1 MSNNV
6 ENSKIKKNYSEIALH
21 YLREQIIDGK
31 MQPGEKIIENNISE
45 QLNISRGPVRDALK
59 QLAVEGLVD
68 YHPNKGCT
76 VALLSPKDAYE
87 VFFLRGSLEKL
98 ALEKSGCHLD
108 TYGLLVM
115 ESALDKIRSLAEADN
130 LLEEVEADEKFHS
143 QIVLSCQISRLYKM
157 WELLSPLNGAMF
169 LLLKN
174 IRSCFG
180 DENFTKSSGSRL
192 VHSHERI
199 FEAIKSQNLSEACQ
213 ALDDHYL
220 KNGEIIYRHS
230 LTDL

>member
-1 MSNNV
+1 MNNNV
-6 ENSKIKKNYSEIALH
+6 DNTNTRKNYSEIALH
-21 YLREQIIDGK
+21 FLREQIIDGK
-31 MQPGEKIIENNISE
+31 LQPGEKIIENNISE
-45 QLNISRGPVRDALK
+45 KLNISRGPVRDALK

-76 VALLSPKDAYE
+76 VALLSPRNAYE

-108 TYGLLVM
+108 TYGLLAM
-115 ESALDKIRSLAEADN
+115 ESALDKIRSLAGADN

-174 IRSCFG
+174 IRSNNG
-180 DENFTKSSGSRL
+180 DGNVTESRGSRL
-192 VHSHERI
+192 VSHHERI
-199 FEAIKSQNLSEACQ
+199 FEAIKSQNLNEACQ

-220 KNGEIIYRHS
+220 KNGEFIYRHS
-230 LTDL
+230 LIDL